1 MCTSAIAEDI
11 TGGSHG
17 CYIHEGHP
25 ERALD
30 HWVRCGGSHYS
41 EHRRCDPAVGWEE
54 IEELVTVARGSRT
67 REYQYTRYFYVPA
80 GWSGAPYG
88 GASSA
93 SGSLE
98 EERHLRAARQAFAD
112 VRRAGGSAG
121 SARAAAAPHIR
132 HALDVRRHV
141 ESIRVQVE
149 QSLDESIAAEAA
161 LMATEPDTA
170 AWDRALERR
179 IRASARSAA
188 WRRAALTGA
197 LTDTLAALAA

>member
-132 HALDVRRHV
+132 HALDVRQHV
-141 ESIRVQVE
+141 QSIQAQAER
-149 QSLDESIAAEAA
+149 SLDESIAAEAA
-161 LMATEPDTA
+161 LMTTAPGTA

-179 IRASARSAA
+179 IRASASAAA
-188 WRRAALTGA
+188 WRKAITTGELA
-197 LTDTLAALAA
+197 DTLAALAA

>member
-1 MCTSAIAEDI
+1 MSTTATIAENVIGADPSRYSLP
-11 TGGSHG
+11 GESH
-17 CYIHEGHP
+17 
-25 ERALD
+25 LD
-30 HWVRCGGSHYS
+30 CWVREGAGVG
-41 EHRRCDPAVGWEE
+41 RRNTPAQPAVGWEE
-54 IEELVTVARGSRT
+54 TITWLVRSTNWHTERHPVYGYS
-67 REYQYTRYFYVPA
+67 PA
-80 GWSGAPYG
+80 GWLGAPYE

-93 SGSLE
+93 AGSLE
-98 EERHLRAARQAFAD
+98 EGRHLRAARQAFAD
-112 VRRAGGSAG
+112 IRRDGGSIGA
-121 SARAAAAPHIR
+121 AQTAAAPHIR

-161 LMATEPDTA
+161 LMTTAPGTA

-179 IRASARSAA
+179 IRASARSAV